1 MRVIIIDD
9 SREYTALVRRL
20 LAKAFPDVEVT
31 EYDPEQRGKP
41 THEFEWSLYDLVL
54 LDYELGIPETGLD
67 WLAEFSKRHGYPPTI
82 LMTAA
87 GDEYVA
93 ASAVKLG
100 AADYVRKDD
109 ISVDSLLGLVNEA
122 LANREPDHEAT
133 PSIKLRNDAEVASKV
148 DLSLGPAPNG
158 KRIGYKF
165 VRLIGQ
171 GASSRVY
178 LAERVDDQVSLV
190 LKIIDVDNI
199 TDSTLLKRFV
209 QEAELVSEIES
220 PFVVKFYDHGFTKS
234 YGFIAMEFFTRGD
247 LKQRIEQNPSPL
259 DAFNYCVHIAY
270 GLEAIHQ
277 VGIIHRDLKPG
288 NIMFRSDDS
297 LALADFGIS
306 KKLDTTGEIT
316 KIGSIL
322 GTPNYI
328 SPEQAQGLEVDARS
342 DIYSL
347 GVILFEMLTG
357 QKPYKADT
365 PTAVL
370 YQHVHANIPH
380 LPRDLAKHQALINK
394 LLAKQPKDRFLNA
407 SQLII
412 ALQRSADAASA
423 G

>member
-9 SREYTALVRRL
+9 SREYMALVRRM

-31 EYDPEQRGKP
+31 EHDPEQRGKP
-41 THEFEWSLYDLVL
+41 THEFEWGLYDVVL
-54 LDYELGIPETGLD
+54 LDHELGISETGLD
-67 WLAEFSKRHGYPPTI
+67 WLAEFSKRRNYPPTI
-82 LMTAA
+82 FMTAV

-93 ASAVKLG
+93 ARAVKLG
-100 AADYVRKDD
+100 AADYIRKDD
-109 ISVDSLLGLVNEA
+109 ISTESLSRLVNEA
-122 LANREPDHEAT
+122 LANHEPDYDPT
-133 PSIKLRNDAEVASKV
+133 PNMKLKIDAEIASKV
-148 DLSLGPAPNG
+148 DLALGPSPDG

-178 LAERVDDQVSLV
+178 LAERVDDRVSLV

-199 TDSTLLKRFV
+199 HDSTLLKRFV
-209 QEAELVSEIES
+209 QEAELVSEIKS
-220 PFVVKFYDHGFTKS
+220 PFVVDFYDHGFTKS

-247 LKQRIEQNPSPL
+247 LKQRIEQSPAPI
-259 DAFNYCVHIAY
+259 DAFNYCLHIAY

-306 KKLDTTGEIT
+306 KKLDSSSEIT

-328 SPEQAQGLEVDARS
+328 SPEQAQGLDVDARS
-342 DIYSL
+342 DLYSL

-357 QKPYKADT
+357 HKPYKADT

-370 YQHVHANIPH
+370 YQHVHADIPS
-380 LPRDLAKHQALINK
+380 LPKALAKYQSLIVK
-394 LLAKQPKDRFLNA
+394 LLAKDPNERFLNA

-412 ALQRSADAASA
+412 GLQRAAEAAAA